1 MMSKS
6 NSVRKHVLEKSK
18 SVKETRYNN
27 HNYNNNNKNNNHK
40 ALLSQSFFPKFLKK
54 VYPIG
59 LQKSNSS
66 LSLSSISLSLSQ
78 NSNDSLSQADDSVTN
93 TTPLDEKISLALR
106 LISPQTTSHE
116 VLRDDEVNINNSLP
130 KIVHH
135 QQQPSSLTILLNNDD
150 DEPGELRRCNWI
162 TKNSDKVYIEFHDEC
177 WGVPAYD
184 DNKLFELLALCGL
197 LIDYNWTEILK
208 RKETL
213 REVFAEFD
221 PNIVAKMEEKEIM
234 DIISN
239 KALSLADSRIMCIVD
254 NAKCIM
260 KANEF
265 IVMALEAG
273 AFESIHPS
281 RFICFTIPNP
291 SCSDSLLRV
300 AVLDSHIQ
308 PADDSP
314 QVGGML
320 VPDGREADWIFSTKS
335 GHSQLL
341 YSSQGISRL
350 ILVGNQP
357 KEGDCTSNIY
367 HRPLEC
373 SLHQQGFEVWSKPL
387 LLALSPR
394 SLFKNGIPEI
404 ALLNYEDNL
413 ISSVVIH
420 RCVGYLVGEM
430 LVEDVEIEMESENG
444 VHHSS
449 LKREF
454 RRRLRFKRMPNL
466 IQTEI
471 HIVPETDHSC
481 DGVSIKDVEFMLDH
495 RVLVHPYLA
504 PMVASLSL
512 ISENIARQIQDG
524 FKPKALCLGV
534 GGGALLTFLTTQLGF
549 EVTGVENDGEVL
561 SVAKHYFG
569 LEADES
575 IRVVIGD
582 GIEFTKKIADHKK
595 MYNGSSFASSEHN
608 DFDHFLDAKI
618 SHNFDVVMVDLDS
631 RDIRNGTSSPPL
643 EFVRRDVL
651 LAAKSILS
659 ENGILV
665 INVIPLSKS
674 FYESLENHLHE
685 VFCELHKID
694 VRNGENFVLIAA
706 VSPQISPVSDHC
718 DSFLMQLKSVI
729 PESWINSISK
739 I

>member
-1 MMSKS
+1 
-6 NSVRKHVLEKSK
+6 
-18 SVKETRYNN
+18 
-27 HNYNNNNKNNNHK
+27 
-40 ALLSQSFFPKFLKK
+40 
-54 VYPIG
+54 
-59 LQKSNSS
+59 
-66 LSLSSISLSLSQ
+66 
-78 NSNDSLSQADDSVTN
+78 
-93 TTPLDEKISLALR
+93 
-106 LISPQTTSHE
+106 
-116 VLRDDEVNINNSLP
+116 
-130 KIVHH
+130 
-135 QQQPSSLTILLNNDD
+135 
-150 DEPGELRRCNWI
+150 
-162 TKNSDKVYIEFHDEC
+162 
-177 WGVPAYD
+177 
-184 DNKLFELLALCGL
+184 
-197 LIDYNWTEILK
+197 
-208 RKETL
+208 
-213 REVFAEFD
+213 
-221 PNIVAKMEEKEIM
+221 
-234 DIISN
+234 
-239 KALSLADSRIMCIVD
+239 
-254 NAKCIM
+254 
-260 KANEF
+260 
-265 IVMALEAG
+265 MALEAG

-320 VPDGREADWIFSTKS
+320 VPDGREADWIFSTES

-350 ILVGNQP
+350 ILVGNQL

-404 ALLNYEDNL
+404 PLLNYEDNL

-420 RCVGYLVGEM
+420 RCVGCLVGEM
-430 LVEDVEIEMESENG
+430 LVEDVEIEIESENG
-444 VHHSS
+444 IHHSS

-582 GIEFTKKIADHKK
+582 GIEFTKKIAYHKK
-595 MYNGSSFASSEHN
+595 MHN
-608 DFDHFLDAKI
+608 
-618 SHNFDVVMVDLDS
+618 DLDS
-631 RDIRNGTSSPPL
+631 RDIRNDTSSPPL

>member
-1 MMSKS
+1 
-6 NSVRKHVLEKSK
+6 
-18 SVKETRYNN
+18 
-27 HNYNNNNKNNNHK
+27 
-40 ALLSQSFFPKFLKK
+40 
-54 VYPIG
+54 
-59 LQKSNSS
+59 
-66 LSLSSISLSLSQ
+66 
-78 NSNDSLSQADDSVTN
+78 
-93 TTPLDEKISLALR
+93 
-106 LISPQTTSHE
+106 
-116 VLRDDEVNINNSLP
+116 
-130 KIVHH
+130 
-135 QQQPSSLTILLNNDD
+135 
-150 DEPGELRRCNWI
+150 
-162 TKNSDKVYIEFHDEC
+162 
-177 WGVPAYD
+177 
-184 DNKLFELLALCGL
+184 
-197 LIDYNWTEILK
+197 
-208 RKETL
+208 
-213 REVFAEFD
+213 
-221 PNIVAKMEEKEIM
+221 
-234 DIISN
+234 
-239 KALSLADSRIMCIVD
+239 
-254 NAKCIM
+254 
-260 KANEF
+260 
-265 IVMALEAG
+265 MALEAG

-320 VPDGREADWIFSTKS
+320 VPDGREADWIFSTES

-350 ILVGNQP
+350 ILVGNQL

-404 ALLNYEDNL
+404 PLLNYEDNL

-420 RCVGYLVGEM
+420 RCVGCLVGEM
-430 LVEDVEIEMESENG
+430 LVEDVEIEIESENG
-444 VHHSS
+444 IHHSS

-582 GIEFTKKIADHKK
+582 GIEFTKKIAYHKK
-595 MYNGSSFASSEHN
+595 MHNGSSFASSEHN

-618 SHNFDVVMVDLDS
+618 SPNFDVVMVDLDS
-631 RDIRNGTSSPPL
+631 RDIRNDTSSPPL